1 MSIEFLG
8 FTIDLIGKV
17 MVGFTAI
24 MVHHRVWKEHRID
37 EAVFREMK
45 REQVIGI
52 IGVAL
57 IVAGYVLQIPG
68 KI

>member
-37 EAVFREMK
+37 EAVFKEMR
-45 REQVIGI
+45 REQFIGL

-57 IVAGYVLQIPG
+57 IIAGYVLQIPG